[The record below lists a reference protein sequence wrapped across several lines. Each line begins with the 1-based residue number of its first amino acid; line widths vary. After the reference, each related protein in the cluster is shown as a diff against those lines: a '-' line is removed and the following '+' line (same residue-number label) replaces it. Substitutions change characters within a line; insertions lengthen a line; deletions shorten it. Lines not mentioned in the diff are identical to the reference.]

1 MLADG
6 HTSSSKNVVSSA
18 FFFDNVI
25 PFASWTSL
33 AVTQE
38 SISFLEISIFFLSS
52 TKPFMVLIYVD
63 PRAVSTSCLLKFQVA
78 NLLLEQYT
86 QTCFPTT
93 SPTWRRNNFAFFPT
107 VSLENKRKKKL
118 QNLTEF
124 LKYRTTQWRPLITGE
139 RMCRINFPSS
149 KARFD
154 VVARRAYK
162 KKSETSFRFTCFE
175 ELLATIYRDMCMA
188 LEVKSTLAFEFDL
201 RILN

>member
-107 VSLENKRKKKL
+107 VSLENKRKKKTSKSNWISQIPNNSMKTSHHRRKNVSHKL
-118 QNLTEF
+118 PQLESPIRCC
-124 LKYRTTQWRPLITGE
+124 RTKSVQEKVWNQFSFHLL
-139 RMCRINFPSS
+139 
-149 KARFD
+149 
-154 VVARRAYK
+154 RRAACHHLSRYVYGFG
-162 KKSETSFRFTCFE
+162 SEIDSS
-175 ELLATIYRDMCMA
+175 
-188 LEVKSTLAFEFDL
+188 V
-201 RILN
+201 RIRSKNS